1 MFNNDHLSG
10 EEAKEHIKQLMQD
23 AEADRLFKKLGYK
36 NNGITRWIF
45 VFIIIAA
52 VVVGLLH

>member
-10 EEAKEHIKQLMQD
+10 EETKAYINQLIQN
-23 AEADRLFKKLGYK
+23 AESDRLFKQLGYK
-36 NNGITRWIF
+36 NNGTTRWIF
-45 VFIIIAA
+45 ALIIIAA